1 MLSRHALLLALL
13 AASLNSADAA
23 AQDAFLT
30 MAGTWKG
37 PGRIEFAEGSAEALL
52 CRAYYTTKE
61 GGLLNIAIRCASPS
75 NKIELRAKVAAQG
88 NVLTGSWEERTF
100 NASGNVTGHAKDDE
114 ISLSIDG
121 GGFTASMVVKHLSAQ
136 QTVVITAKGVA
147 FTKVSLSLARER
159 S

>member
-1 MLSRHALLLALL
+1 MFGNRAAHGIIADEAGAACPLALW
-13 AASLNSADAA
+13 SL
-23 AQDAFLT
+23 
-30 MAGTWKG
+30 
-37 PGRIEFAEGSAEALL
+37 
-52 CRAYYTTKE
+52 
-61 GGLLNIAIRCASPS
+61 GGLLDIAIRCASPR

-147 FTKVSLSLARER
+147 FTKVSLSLARGR